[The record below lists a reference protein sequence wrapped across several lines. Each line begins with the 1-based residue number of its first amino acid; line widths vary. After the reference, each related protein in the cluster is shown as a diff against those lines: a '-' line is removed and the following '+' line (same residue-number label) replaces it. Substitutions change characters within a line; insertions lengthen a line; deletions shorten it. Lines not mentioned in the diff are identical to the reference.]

1 LPFTNGD
8 LLNPNAQLSS
18 LVYPLKTARDY
29 SPALWRRLVTIH
41 KRLESFLDRRGY
53 DVTATPILESTDLF
67 LRKSGGE
74 LASQMYSFTDPSGRQ
89 VSLRPEFTS
98 SVVRQ
103 FIDGN
108 LKGPMP
114 QRWQYYGTIFRY
126 EGNSEGKDA
135 PEGLEFQQLGAE
147 IVGSS
152 SEFADA
158 EVLATAV
165 QGLTTLGVRGHK
177 LRIGH
182 MGVVNAMLDALGL
195 SERARVFVVNSLGDL
210 RAGDAGVETV
220 RQRATDLGL
229 LGEERTQSLSQ
240 LARNMAPDDAEGMV
254 EGFLAQGVTGLSG
267 QRTAEEVFRR
277 YLRKLKEA
285 DVPELVDAAIRFSA
299 ELVAL
304 SGPADVVCKK
314 LGALIKRFKLDDA
327 VLAPVDKLLK
337 ALGQYDLKD
346 VPVILDLGMARG
358 IAYYTGVV
366 FDIDHPKIKGRP
378 GLGGGGRY
386 DCLVRALGAKQDVP
400 ALGFAYAIDRIAEV
414 LPSDYGSDEETGI
427 VRVLVTAQ
435 ETQRSQAVATAERLR
450 AQGIPAELDLSDR
463 NDAEVAKYAAQ
474 RGIQTVMRVGSD
486 GGVSE
491 TAL

>member
-1 LPFTNGD
+1 
-8 LLNPNAQLSS
+8 
-18 LVYPLKTARDY
+18 VYVLKTARDY
-29 SPALWRRLVTIH
+29 SPDLWKRLGIIH
-41 KRLESFLDRRGY
+41 ERLESFLDRRGY
-53 DVTATPILESTDLF
+53 DVAAIPVLESTELF

-74 LASQMYSFTDPSGRQ
+74 LASQMYSFTDPSGHQ
-89 VSLRPEFTS
+89 VSLRPELTS

-108 LKGPMP
+108 LSGAMP

-126 EGNSEGKDA
+126 EASANGDGA
-135 PEGLEFQQLGAE
+135 GGAREFQQLGAE
-147 IVGSS
+147 IIGAS

-165 QGLTTLGVRGHK
+165 QGLTTLGVTGHR
-177 LRIGH
+177 LRVGH
-182 MGVVNAMLDALGL
+182 MGVVNAMLEALGL
-195 SERARVFVVNSLGDL
+195 SERARVFVVNSFDDL
-210 RAGDAGVETV
+210 RSGDAGVEIV

-229 LGEERTQSLSQ
+229 LGEERTQALSQ
-240 LARNMAPDDAEGMV
+240 LARRMAPEDAEGMV
-254 EGFLAQGVTGLSG
+254 EGFLAQAVMGLSG
-267 QRTAEEVFRR
+267 QRTSEEIFRR

-285 DVPELVDAAIRFSA
+285 GVPDLVDAAIRFSA

-304 SGPADVVCKK
+304 SGPAPEVRTK
-314 LGALIKRFKLDDA
+314 LGELIKRFELSDD
-327 VLAPVDKLLK
+327 VLAPIDKLLK

-366 FDIDHPKIKGRP
+366 FDIDHRTIKERP
-378 GLGGGGRY
+378 SLGGGGRY
-386 DCLVRALGAKQDVP
+386 DGMMKALGAKDDVP
-400 ALGFAYAIDRIAEV
+400 ALGFAYAVDRIAEL
-414 LPSDYGSDEETGI
+414 LPSDYGSDQVTGA

-435 ETQRSQAVATAERLR
+435 ETQRSQAVTTAERLR

-463 NDAEVAKYAAQ
+463 NDAEVAKYAEQ

-486 GGVSE
+486 GAISE
-491 TAL
+491 KAI